1 MPRMHRQS
9 DCMAALPADCSLRL
23 ILLRH
28 GEPEEAAK
36 GRCYGSLDLS
46 LSEAGKK
53 QIEEKLPAIGNL
65 RADALYTSPS
75 RRAAATAAI
84 VGSLIQLE
92 PVLSPE
98 LREIDFGLFEGLTYE
113 EIEKRYPQEYKLWM
127 ERPTK
132 VNFPQGES
140 FAQMKARVLRFIE
153 FLLTTHPGKTVMT
166 VSHGGANR
174 IVLAEALAIPDAMIF
189 RIDQAYAAL
198 NIIDYL
204 PGSPIVR
211 LVNG

>member
-1 MPRMHRQS
+1 
-9 DCMAALPADCSLRL
+9 MAALPADYSLRL

-53 QIEEKLPAIGNL
+53 QIKEKLASIGNL
-65 RADALYTSPS
+65 RADVLYTSPS
-75 RRAAATAAI
+75 KRAAATAAI
-84 VGSLIQLE
+84 VGSLMQLE
-92 PVLSPE
+92 PILSPE

-127 ERPTK
+127 ERPTEIS
-132 VNFPQGES
+132 FPQGES
-140 FAQMKARVLRFIE
+140 FAQMKARVLRFRE

-174 IVLAEALAIPDAMIF
+174 ILLAEALAVPDALIF